1 MGKAVRLGA
10 AGCMVR
16 VRGPQCVI
24 PSHTSC
30 LQALSQKVR
39 RVKVKVEG
47 GGCDCAY
54 IIISVT
60 R

>member
-39 RVKVKVEG
+39 RVKVKVKVEG
-47 GGCDCAY
+47 ATAL
-54 IIISVT
+54 I
-60 R
+60 